1 MHGFRVA
8 WPPARGFVPPL
19 SVVLAAL
26 LLLFAD
32 GVHAQDGTDA
42 TDERA
47 DAIQDVA
54 PPVAVAV
61 SIESNP
67 PDSRAAYRIGET
79 IAVTVTF
86 DEPVT
91 VDETH
96 GSPSLALTIGDRERQ
111 AIYSNGSNT
120 RDLVFLYRV
129 QDGDADADG
138 VAVPA
143 DGLALNDGAITDV
156 ANNPAGLKNPA
167 VPDQPGQRVDG
178 ERPTLVASRA
188 VSVAGGEVSIAF
200 DETLDENSI
209 PVIDAFSVVGQEAA
223 YSVTSVSVQGDSVW
237 LALSPAVPAAE
248 IFVSVTYMEPVY
260 ASAESLRD
268 TVGNAAASFVSD
280 WYAES
285 PETADRTS
293 REDRQPRVVEK
304 QAIGDI
310 LTNKA
315 LRTPAERKVSSRLLE
330 ARRQRGDPLK
340 PQVDAEMRDER
351 VMVDIRSDVTPEVLA
366 RIRALGGNIV
376 DRLPRYRSIRARLT
390 PEAAVALAEM
400 DAVQTIRPAD
410 EGRTRQEKDTGSA
423 LRAATSKVNTSEGD
437 TAHRADSAR
446 STYGVDGT
454 GIGIGVLSTGV
465 QTLAERQASGD
476 LPGRVTVL
484 PGQAGSGAEGTAV
497 LEIVHDLA
505 PGAELYFATGSSG
518 QARFAANIE
527 ALCDAGA
534 NVIVDDIGYLS
545 EAVFQDDLV
554 AQGVNA
560 AVADGC
566 YFFSAAGNEG
576 NLNDGTSGV
585 WEGDYDAGTALTL
598 NGENVGVRHEFESGV
613 EENTLASR
621 SFRLGGYWVGD
632 IVLQWADPWG
642 ASGNDYDLFLV
653 DAAGNVIESSTDTQ
667 DGSQDPIESID
678 TLIFRNDDFRL
689 VVVKASGSDRYLRL
703 QVFDGQ
709 LEIATAGNTY
719 GHAAAEKA
727 FGIGQVNVRT
737 AGGTGGIFNGT
748 ESVLRSS
755 SDGPRRIFFEPDG
768 TAITAGNF
776 TSTGGKLLNK
786 PDLAAAS
793 CVTTATPGF
802 SRFCGTSAAAPHAAA
817 IAALVLEGAGGPGN
831 VTQAQ
836 LRTAMASMALDIEAT
851 GADRDSGAGIAM
863 APPAVNALDVAQAN
877 RNRAPTV
884 AKAEHDRTLT
894 PGSDAIEIDLTAV
907 FSDPDMD
914 TLTYVAV
921 SSDPDRLTVE
931 VSASTLTL
939 TPGSP
944 GRVVVNVRAV
954 DEDGLSVVVSFT
966 VTVSAGTEDY
976 DSDNDG
982 LIDVSNVAQLDAMRY
997 DLNADGI
1004 VDGAIWRAY
1013 YDAFPSGALEMGC
1026 PTDGCTGYELNA
1038 NLDFDTDSSGKIDT
1052 GDTYWNGGAG
1062 WDPIGD
1068 EDAPFYATFEG
1079 NGFSIDKLF
1088 IERNT
1093 EDGVGLFGHI
1103 HEFCVIHRVRLT
1115 NVQVTG
1121 QDRVG
1126 SLVGSG
1132 FYAWVARSGAAGRVT
1147 GEDEVGGL
1155 VGRAWGR
1162 SVRYSYAAVNVSGM
1176 NAVGGLVGHHIR
1188 NRIEASY
1195 ATGNVSGQDSV
1206 GGLAGASSDTR
1217 WGIRASYATGN
1228 VSGGGTRLP
1237 DRQSV
1242 YNANCGFGPFEYL
1255 PYSGGVG
1262 GLAGGTCATIESS
1275 YAIGAVSGD
1284 EAVGGLIGTELAVG
1298 AIASYW
1304 DLDRSGTR
1312 VGVGSNDSND
1322 NGVHDGTELRAI
1334 GVGGQTTSELQSPT
1348 DYAGIYQRW
1357 TVDDLWDFGT
1367 SAQYPALSV
1376 DHDDNS
1382 RATWEE
1388 FGYQV
1393 RTAPTLAASTSNG
1406 QAQVDL
1412 TWTAPG
1418 TSSWF
1423 PAPSVSYTLYRKVGT
1438 TVEAVATGL
1447 SVRTYSDMG
1456 VTLDSRTTY
1465 WVAVVIDGGEFVRST
1480 RVSVT
1485 AGTDNQPPIAEAVL
1499 ADLEFEVGGSA
1510 ATVDVSGAFRDPDN
1524 DTLTFSANP
1533 SVTGVATVETSGSMV
1548 TVTPQS
1554 AGQTVVTVT
1563 ATDAGGPNSSAFQ
1576 RFSVTVGYD
1585 YDSDGDRLIEF
1596 DSLAQLDAMRH
1607 DLDGNGSSGADEH
1620 GSAFPAPFARM
1631 GCGFDGCLGYELE
1644 EDLDFDTDGSGMADS
1659 GDTYWNEGVGWN
1671 PIGSPTGIVLGSRVG
1686 AFGGTLD
1693 GNGHTLAN
1701 LFVDREDY
1709 AGLFGALRGPA
1720 VVRNLKLTGVDV
1732 TGKEFVGGLAG
1743 YNSHATIVGSE
1754 TAGEVS
1760 GEERVGGL
1768 VGANLGVISGSRSSA
1783 VVTGMRPPCEQGP
1796 CVYSYLIRP
1805 GTGGLAGNNEG
1816 VVRSSYARGPVTGDN
1831 QVGGLTGDNLGTIG
1845 GSYATGTVTGESR
1858 VGGLVGKN
1866 GDPIFRG
1873 KVNASYAAGRVAG
1886 SSQVGGLV
1894 GSNQRSGTVSASYA
1908 TGRVSGGGNDTSAG
1922 LIGTTTSY
1930 STGTVTNS
1938 YWDTQT
1944 SGHTTGSGG
1953 RTTSA
1958 LQSPTGYSG
1967 NFQRWNV
1974 DLDGDGTNDAPWHFG
1989 GSGDY
1994 PALQADLDGGG
2005 TASWEEFG
2013 YQLRDGPTLSVSTNA
2028 EQPVLTWTAVDA
2040 RDWAPEPTVLYTVIR
2055 DDGTDLE
2062 AIASGLETLT
2072 YTDSTASEGETYN
2085 YQVAAGV
2092 DVGEAVRSSIVE
2104 VTVPVRDTTPPSVKS
2119 IESDATH
2126 PTNDPFEV
2134 TITFLKSVTGLSE
2147 SEIEVTNGAGSDFAG
2162 SGATRTLTV
2171 TPDAD
2176 FDGDITVTIPAGVAE
2191 DSSMNPNE
2199 AGSATFAAD
2208 TLAPAL
2214 ATTNGATV
2222 NGTILTLAFDE
2233 TLEFAI
2239 IAEPAFTVTGG
2250 APTRSISGVFI
2261 TRATAIL
2268 FLSPPVL
2275 YGETGIEVDYAP
2287 PSRDPADVVGN
2298 QIVDVA
2304 GNQAAPITDRS
2315 VTNNTPATTLSTAVR
2330 LTMNEAQV
2338 AEAGPA
2344 KTVTVTGVLNRAA
2357 RPSAT
2362 TVTIEVGAG
2371 TDTATEGSD
2380 YTTVGALTL
2389 TIPAYATSGTV
2400 SFTLTPTNDRIDEPG
2415 ESLTVS
2421 GSTTVAGLSVTPPG
2435 GLALDIADN
2444 DAAPSLV
2451 LSVSASTID
2460 EDGGTATATVGT
2472 GSGSTFATDQTVRL
2486 AVAGTATETADY
2498 TISGTTLTLP
2508 AGVGTSASMVSA
2520 TVTGVDD
2527 SLDDDDEA
2535 IEITGSRNGVAFGSR
2550 QTIAIVDDDWPEL
2563 TVTFRQADY
2572 RIAEGG
2578 RVDLPV
2584 TLSAVPERRV
2594 TIPIEFENL
2603 AGAEAIDYSVSPA
2616 SLTFGATETDKTLRV
2631 SASNDS
2637 VVDPGESVAL
2647 SFGTSLPERISEGGI
2662 AQTAVAIRDTD
2673 FTFAPAFAAGS
2684 GTTEAETDVYVV
2696 NEVEGALR
2704 LSLSLQTPRGA
2715 RVVDVVD
2722 PVVVTLATRENAG
2735 SKGMDEDYA
2744 TRRRSGTFGD
2754 YGEFDRDLS
2763 FAPGDFSDDGTCDC
2777 ARAEKAVSV
2786 DIFDDRVRERV
2797 EVFGL
2802 RLSRKSGRLG
2812 VAGKD
2817 ITAKIAE
2824 DDAEP
2829 VLTLEAIPGSIAE
2842 AGGASTV
2849 TVSTGSGSTF
2859 PAPQTIRL
2867 DLSGTATQGTDYTI
2881 DATALTLPAGVGQDP
2896 SSVTTTVRAKDDSI
2910 DDDSETIVVSATRG
2924 GVEFANRTVTVT
2936 DDEVGSTRVDLA
2948 VNPAQVRE
2956 DVGATTVRVT
2966 ASLNADARGQ
2976 DTEVTVTVGASGDSA
2991 IEGTDYA
2998 MVPDLTLTIDAGETT
3013 ADATFSVDPT
3023 NNDSVDGAKTITV
3036 DGSTS
3041 GLAVRSAELTLND
3054 DDVAS
3059 TQVTLTLDPR
3069 EVSERAGSRTVRVT
3083 GTLDGGTRTTE
3094 TVVTVTVGSGAD
3106 SALEGTDYADVPE
3119 LELTI
3124 AANRTDGT
3132 VTFTLRPTND
3142 RTAEGTE
3149 TISVSGD
3156 VAGLTVVSAEL
3167 ALADD
3172 DMASTRL
3179 DLSLNPSTVSEGAVP
3194 TDVVVTGSLDAGART
3209 SASVVTVTVGAATD
3223 SATEGLDYANVS
3235 TLQITVPA
3243 NETTGQ
3249 AMFTLSPE
3257 NDAIAEGAETISVT
3271 GQVSGLTVEPATL
3284 TLSDNDTASRVVTL
3298 SVDPDSVS
3306 EDTPENV
3313 TVTAS
3318 LNAGAR
3324 AEVTEV
3330 RLTVGAAAD
3339 TAVPGTDYERV
3350 SERTLTILAGETSG
3364 TAAFRLEPVD
3374 NDSSDG
3380 ARTLSV
3386 TGSTTV
3392 AELRIEPA
3400 TGAKVALEDDD
3411 NPAVRVVP
3419 EVLTVVE
3426 AASEVYT
3433 VELQTR
3439 PTADVTV
3446 TIGGVSGDLSLDKTS
3461 LVFTQADWQDP
3472 QPVEVTAADDDDS
3485 RQDPDVTLTHR
3496 ASGAAEYRRLRT
3508 DLVVSIREN
3517 DPSLVFSGSALDVRE
3532 GQTAT
3537 YTVALATV
3545 PTADVTVQVTGVSG
3559 DVSLDKTRLVFGP
3572 GDWEDAQ
3579 TIIVEAAEDDDS
3591 STDPAVTLTH
3601 QASGGGYD
3609 GISGTVRVT
3618 IRENDGGGTTGGG
3631 SGGGSGGG
3639 GGGSANRPPVVT
3651 DPIEAQVL
3659 ELEGSVRIDAAE
3671 HFRDPDN
3678 RTMTFEAE
3686 SADVSVATVEV
3697 DGSIV
3702 TVEGVAHGVTTVTVT
3717 AVDHRRLRVSQS
3729 FEVSVGY
3736 QVSFGSAQVSAP
3748 EGGTPMLRVV
3758 LNRPRDVA
3766 TTVRYVLGVDGD
3778 PATPDADAAD
3788 HDGMDGEVTI
3798 APGATEADIGIAI
3811 RDDTDIEPPRESF
3824 TVTLQATEAQLQ
3836 DFGLGIATVRVTVQ
3850 EGVCDRTRQVR
3861 NALRRSLPCA
3871 AVSGTDLAVRTELDL
3886 TNRDMGALQA
3896 DDLSGLSGLTVLDLS
3911 GNALTSLPEGMFD
3924 GLGSLGEVQLQDN
3937 PGAPFTLQMELVR
3950 RDRALSSPGPARV
3963 VARVREGAP
3972 FAMRAALSAVNGT
3985 LTPATALVP
3994 VGMTAGAPIAVTQ
4007 DAAGAT
4013 RVTAAAPAIPD
4024 TRCGVLGTYPCYQG
4038 ITTTAGG
4045 PLVLFKAPPEV
4056 TDTPSRTA
4064 LAADGDAARIDLSAL
4079 FAASDGGALT
4089 YFAGSS
4095 DPGLASAT
4103 VDGDTLTLASNE
4115 DGREGT
4121 VTITVTATDDD
4132 GLTVTLTFAVTVES
4146 MPRGLLRG
4154 WRRVLLEQA
4163 MERRGTEVE

>member
-1 MHGFRVA
+1 MRSTAAMAGSFGRKANFGGPLYRRTGSLVLL
-8 WPPARGFVPPL
+8 PAVLMLWIG
-19 SVVLAAL
+19 VVTS
-26 LLLFAD
+26 
-32 GVHAQDGTDA
+32 G
-42 TDERA
+42 RA
-47 DAIQDVA
+47 DAIHDVA
-54 PPVAVAV
+54 PPIAVAV
-61 SIESNP
+61 SIESSP
-67 PDSRAAYRIGET
+67 PEGGDWYRIGET

-86 DEPVT
+86 NEPVT
-91 VDETH
+91 VDETI

-120 RDLVFLYRV
+120 RDLVFRYRV
-129 QDGDADADG
+129 VDGDADVDG

-143 DGLALNDGAITDV
+143 DGLALNDGAMRDT
-156 ANNPAGLKNPA
+156 ANNPAGLKTPA

-178 ERPTLVASRA
+178 ERPSLVASRA
-188 VSVAGGEVSIAF
+188 VSVAGNEVSLAF
-200 DETLDENSI
+200 DETLDENST
-209 PVIDAFSVVGQEAA
+209 PAIDAFSVVGQEAA

-268 TVGNAAASFVSD
+268 AVGNAAASFVSD
-280 WYAES
+280 RYAES
-285 PETADRTS
+285 PETVDRTS
-293 REDRQPRVVEK
+293 REDRKSRVVEK

-310 LTNKA
+310 LTKKA

-330 ARRQRGDPLK
+330 ARRQRGDPPK
-340 PQVDAEMRDER
+340 PAAGAEMRDER

-366 RIRALGGNIV
+366 RIRALGGKIL
-376 DRLPRYRSIRARLT
+376 DREPRYRSIRARLT
-390 PEAAVALAEM
+390 PEAVVALAEL
-400 DAVQTIRPAD
+400 DAVQTIRHAD
-410 EGRTRQEKDTGSA
+410 EGRTRQAANTSTPF
-423 LRAATSKVNTSEGD
+423 RAAARKVNTSEGD
-437 TAHRADSAR
+437 TAHRAASAR
-446 STYGVDGT
+446 TTYGVDGT
-454 GIGIGVLSTGV
+454 GIGIGVLSNGV
-465 QTLAERQASGD
+465 RTLAERQASGD

-484 PGQAGSGAEGTAV
+484 AGQAGSGDEGTAI

-505 PGAELYFATGSSG
+505 PGAELYFATALGG

-534 NVIVDDIGYLS
+534 NVIVDDIGYLR

-566 YFFSAAGNEG
+566 YFFSAAGNDG
-576 NLNDGTSGV
+576 NLNDSTSGV

-621 SFRLGGYWVGD
+621 SFGFRGLWGD
-632 IVLQWADPWG
+632 LIVLQWADPWG

-653 DAAGNVIESSTDTQ
+653 DADGNVIESSTDTQ

-678 TLIFRNDDFRL
+678 TVIFRDDDLRL

-727 FGIGQVNVRT
+727 FGIGMVDVRT

-748 ESVLRSS
+748 ESVLSPS

-793 CVTTATPGF
+793 CVTTATPGL

-877 RNRAPTV
+877 RNGAPTV
-884 AKAEHDRTLT
+884 VNAENDRTLT
-894 PGSDAIEIDLTAV
+894 PGSDAIEIDLTSV

-982 LIDVSNVAQLDAMRY
+982 LIDVSSVAQLDAMRY

-1062 WDPIGD
+1062 WDPIGE
-1068 EDAPFYATFEG
+1068 EDAPFDATFQG

-1088 IERNT
+1088 IERDT
-1093 EDGVGLFGHI
+1093 EDGVGLFGHVGDD
-1103 HEFCVIHRVRLT
+1103 CVIRRVRLT

-1121 QDRVG
+1121 QNRVG

-1132 FYAWVARSGAAGRVT
+1132 VYAWVARSGAAGRVT

-1237 DRQSV
+1237 DMQSV
-1242 YNANCGFGPFEYL
+1242 YNANCGFGPVEYL

-1262 GLAGGTCATIESS
+1262 GLTGGTCATIESS

-1357 TVDDLWDFGT
+1357 TVDFGDFGSGRPDDLWDFGT

-1393 RTAPTLAASTSNG
+1393 RTAPTLTASTSNG

-1418 TSSWF
+1418 PSSWS

-1456 VTLDSRTTY
+1456 VTLDSRSTY

-1485 AGTDNQPPIAEAVL
+1485 AGTDNQPPIAEGVL

-1548 TVTPQS
+1548 TVTPRS

-1563 ATDAGGPNSSAFQ
+1563 ATDAGGPNSSASQ

-1620 GSAFPAPFARM
+1620 GSAFPSPFARM

-1659 GDTYWNEGVGWN
+1659 GDTYWNEGAGWN

-1709 AGLFGALRGPA
+1709 AGLFGALRSPA

-1743 YNSHATIVGSE
+1743 YSHATIVGSE

-1816 VVRSSYARGPVTGDN
+1816 VVRSSYARGPVTGDT
-1831 QVGGLTGDNLGTIG
+1831 QVGGLIGDNLGTIG

-1944 SGHTTGSGG
+1944 SGHTTGNGG

-1974 DLDGDGTNDAPWHFG
+1974 DLDGDGSNDSLWHFG
-1989 GSGDY
+1989 GSGEY
-1994 PALQADLDGGG
+1994 PALKADLDGGG

-2013 YQLRDGPTLSVSTNA
+2013 YQLRDGPTLSVSTDA
-2028 EQPVLTWTAVDA
+2028 EQPVLTWTEVDA
-2040 RDWAPEPTVLYTVIR
+2040 SDWDPEPTVVYTVIR
-2055 DDGTDLE
+2055 DDGTDPEVIATDLE
-2062 AIASGLETLT
+2062 MPT
-2072 YTDSTASEGETYN
+2072 YTDDGATEGETYN

-2134 TITFLKSVTGLSE
+2134 TITFLKSVTGLTE

-2176 FDGDITVTIPAGVAE
+2176 FDGDVTVTIPAGVAE

-2222 NGTILTLAFDE
+2222 NGTILTLTFDE
-2233 TLEFAI
+2233 TLEYAI
-2239 IAEPAFTVTGG
+2239 IAEPTFTVTGG

-2287 PSRDPADVVGN
+2287 PLQGPRRRGGQPDSRRGGQPCSADHRPVGD
-2298 QIVDVA
+2298 QQHP
-2304 GNQAAPITDRS
+2304 GNDTLHSRAPDDGR
-2315 VTNNTPATTLSTAVR
+2315 
-2330 LTMNEAQV
+2330 
-2338 AEAGPA
+2338 
-2344 KTVTVTGVLNRAA
+2344 
-2357 RPSAT
+2357 
-2362 TVTIEVGAG
+2362 GAG
-2371 TDTATEGSD
+2371 GRSR
-2380 YTTVGALTL
+2380 
-2389 TIPAYATSGTV
+2389 S
-2400 SFTLTPTNDRIDEPG
+2400 R
-2415 ESLTVS
+2415 
-2421 GSTTVAGLSVTPPG
+2421 
-2435 GLALDIADN
+2435 
-2444 DAAPSLV
+2444 
-2451 LSVSASTID
+2451 
-2460 EDGGTATATVGT
+2460 EDGDG
-2472 GSGSTFATDQTVRL
+2472 DRH
-2486 AVAGTATETADY
+2486 
-2498 TISGTTLTLP
+2498 
-2508 AGVGTSASMVSA
+2508 
-2520 TVTGVDD
+2520 
-2527 SLDDDDEA
+2527 
-2535 IEITGSRNGVAFGSR
+2535 
-2550 QTIAIVDDDWPEL
+2550 
-2563 TVTFRQADY
+2563 
-2572 RIAEGG
+2572 AEP
-2578 RVDLPV
+2578 R
-2584 TLSAVPERRV
+2584 
-2594 TIPIEFENL
+2594 
-2603 AGAEAIDYSVSPA
+2603 
-2616 SLTFGATETDKTLRV
+2616 GATE
-2631 SASNDS
+2631 
-2637 VVDPGESVAL
+2637 
-2647 SFGTSLPERISEGGI
+2647 
-2662 AQTAVAIRDTD
+2662 RDD
-2673 FTFAPAFAAGS
+2673 RS
-2684 GTTEAETDVYVV
+2684 D
-2696 NEVEGALR
+2696 
-2704 LSLSLQTPRGA
+2704 RG
-2715 RVVDVVD
+2715 
-2722 PVVVTLATRENAG
+2722 
-2735 SKGMDEDYA
+2735 
-2744 TRRRSGTFGD
+2744 RRRHRHG
-2754 YGEFDRDLS
+2754 
-2763 FAPGDFSDDGTCDC
+2763 
-2777 ARAEKAVSV
+2777 
-2786 DIFDDRVRERV
+2786 
-2797 EVFGL
+2797 
-2802 RLSRKSGRLG
+2802 
-2812 VAGKD
+2812 
-2817 ITAKIAE
+2817 
-2824 DDAEP
+2824 
-2829 VLTLEAIPGSIAE
+2829 
-2842 AGGASTV
+2842 
-2849 TVSTGSGSTF
+2849 
-2859 PAPQTIRL
+2859 
-2867 DLSGTATQGTDYTI
+2867 
-2881 DATALTLPAGVGQDP
+2881 
-2896 SSVTTTVRAKDDSI
+2896 
-2910 DDDSETIVVSATRG
+2910 
-2924 GVEFANRTVTVT
+2924 
-2936 DDEVGSTRVDLA
+2936 
-2948 VNPAQVRE
+2948 
-2956 DVGATTVRVT
+2956 
-2966 ASLNADARGQ
+2966 
-2976 DTEVTVTVGASGDSA
+2976 
-2991 IEGTDYA
+2991 
-2998 MVPDLTLTIDAGETT
+2998 
-3013 ADATFSVDPT
+3013 
-3023 NNDSVDGAKTITV
+3023 
-3036 DGSTS
+3036 
-3041 GLAVRSAELTLND
+3041 
-3054 DDVAS
+3054 
-3059 TQVTLTLDPR
+3059 
-3069 EVSERAGSRTVRVT
+3069 
-3083 GTLDGGTRTTE
+3083 DGG
-3094 TVVTVTVGSGAD
+3094 
-3106 SALEGTDYADVPE
+3106 
-3119 LELTI
+3119 
-3124 AANRTDGT
+3124 
-3132 VTFTLRPTND
+3132 D
-3142 RTAEGTE
+3142 R
-3149 TISVSGD
+3149 
-3156 VAGLTVVSAEL
+3156 L
-3167 ALADD
+3167 
-3172 DMASTRL
+3172 
-3179 DLSLNPSTVSEGAVP
+3179 
-3194 TDVVVTGSLDAGART
+3194 
-3209 SASVVTVTVGAATD
+3209 
-3223 SATEGLDYANVS
+3223 
-3235 TLQITVPA
+3235 
-3243 NETTGQ
+3243 
-3249 AMFTLSPE
+3249 
-3257 NDAIAEGAETISVT
+3257 
-3271 GQVSGLTVEPATL
+3271 
-3284 TLSDNDTASRVVTL
+3284 
-3298 SVDPDSVS
+3298 
-3306 EDTPENV
+3306 
-3313 TVTAS
+3313 
-3318 LNAGAR
+3318 
-3324 AEVTEV
+3324 
-3330 RLTVGAAAD
+3330 
-3339 TAVPGTDYERV
+3339 
-3350 SERTLTILAGETSG
+3350 
-3364 TAAFRLEPVD
+3364 
-3374 NDSSDG
+3374 
-3380 ARTLSV
+3380 
-3386 TGSTTV
+3386 
-3392 AELRIEPA
+3392 
-3400 TGAKVALEDDD
+3400 
-3411 NPAVRVVP
+3411 
-3419 EVLTVVE
+3419 
-3426 AASEVYT
+3426 
-3433 VELQTR
+3433 
-3439 PTADVTV
+3439 
-3446 TIGGVSGDLSLDKTS
+3446 
-3461 LVFTQADWQDP
+3461 
-3472 QPVEVTAADDDDS
+3472 
-3485 RQDPDVTLTHR
+3485 
-3496 ASGAAEYRRLRT
+3496 
-3508 DLVVSIREN
+3508 
-3517 DPSLVFSGSALDVRE
+3517 
-3532 GQTAT
+3532 
-3537 YTVALATV
+3537 
-3545 PTADVTVQVTGVSG
+3545 
-3559 DVSLDKTRLVFGP
+3559 
-3572 GDWEDAQ
+3572 
-3579 TIIVEAAEDDDS
+3579 
-3591 STDPAVTLTH
+3591 
-3601 QASGGGYD
+3601 YD
-3609 GISGTVRVT
+3609 GR
-3618 IRENDGGGTTGGG
+3618 
-3631 SGGGSGGG
+3631 
-3639 GGGSANRPPVVT
+3639 
-3651 DPIEAQVL
+3651 
-3659 ELEGSVRIDAAE
+3659 
-3671 HFRDPDN
+3671 
-3678 RTMTFEAE
+3678 
-3686 SADVSVATVEV
+3686 
-3697 DGSIV
+3697 
-3702 TVEGVAHGVTTVTVT
+3702 
-3717 AVDHRRLRVSQS
+3717 
-3729 FEVSVGY
+3729 
-3736 QVSFGSAQVSAP
+3736 
-3748 EGGTPMLRVV
+3748 
-3758 LNRPRDVA
+3758 
-3766 TTVRYVLGVDGD
+3766 
-3778 PATPDADAAD
+3778 
-3788 HDGMDGEVTI
+3788 
-3798 APGATEADIGIAI
+3798 
-3811 RDDTDIEPPRESF
+3811 
-3824 TVTLQATEAQLQ
+3824 
-3836 DFGLGIATVRVTVQ
+3836 
-3850 EGVCDRTRQVR
+3850 
-3861 NALRRSLPCA
+3861 
-3871 AVSGTDLAVRTELDL
+3871 
-3886 TNRDMGALQA
+3886 
-3896 DDLSGLSGLTVLDLS
+3896 
-3911 GNALTSLPEGMFD
+3911 
-3924 GLGSLGEVQLQDN
+3924 
-3937 PGAPFTLQMELVR
+3937 
-3950 RDRALSSPGPARV
+3950 
-3963 VARVREGAP
+3963 
-3972 FAMRAALSAVNGT
+3972 
-3985 LTPATALVP
+3985 
-3994 VGMTAGAPIAVTQ
+3994 
-4007 DAAGAT
+4007 
-4013 RVTAAAPAIPD
+4013 
-4024 TRCGVLGTYPCYQG
+4024 
-4038 ITTTAGG
+4038 
-4045 PLVLFKAPPEV
+4045 
-4056 TDTPSRTA
+4056 
-4064 LAADGDAARIDLSAL
+4064 
-4079 FAASDGGALT
+4079 
-4089 YFAGSS
+4089 
-4095 DPGLASAT
+4095 
-4103 VDGDTLTLASNE
+4103 
-4115 DGREGT
+4115 
-4121 VTITVTATDDD
+4121 
-4132 GLTVTLTFAVTVES
+4132 
-4146 MPRGLLRG
+4146 
-4154 WRRVLLEQA
+4154 
-4163 MERRGTEVE
+4163 